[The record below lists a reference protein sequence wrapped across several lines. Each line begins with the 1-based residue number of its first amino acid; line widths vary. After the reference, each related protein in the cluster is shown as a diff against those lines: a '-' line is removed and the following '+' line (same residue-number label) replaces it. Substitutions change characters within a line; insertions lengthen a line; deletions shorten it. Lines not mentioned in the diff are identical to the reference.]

1 MKQHIQ
7 NYRLNLIE
15 PATLSKDE
23 LQKFQTSFREVMGY
37 IKYSKNA
44 DELLAFT
51 KDNPRML
58 LEVSAAR
65 VIGTMTGT
73 NISYEEAKE
82 GRIDMCKAIEDLM
95 RTSEEQGHIEGR
107 REGHIEG
114 KRDGRNEERAKILAS
129 QAQLVKEGRMRAE
142 DVAETLEVPLE
153 EVLAAAGA
161 REAKMPE

>member
-1 MKQHIQ
+1 
-7 NYRLNLIE
+7 
-15 PATLSKDE
+15 
-23 LQKFQTSFREVMGY
+23 
-37 IKYSKNA
+37 
-44 DELLAFT
+44 
-51 KDNPRML
+51 ML
-58 LEVSAAR
+58 LEIRAAR

-95 RTSEEQGHIEGR
+95 RTSEEQGHREGHIEGR

-161 REAKMPE
+161 SEAKTPE

>member
-15 PATLSKDE
+15 PSTLSKDE

-73 NISYEEAKE
+73 DISYEEAKE

-129 QAQLVKEGRMRAE
+129 LVKLVKEGRMRAE

-153 EVLAAAGA
+153 EVLAAAGTV
-161 REAKMPE
+161 R

>member
-1 MKQHIQ
+1 
-7 NYRLNLIE
+7 
-15 PATLSKDE
+15 
-23 LQKFQTSFREVMGY
+23 
-37 IKYSKNA
+37 
-44 DELLAFT
+44 
-51 KDNPRML
+51 
-58 LEVSAAR
+58 
-65 VIGTMTGT
+65 
-73 NISYEEAKE
+73 
-82 GRIDMCKAIEDLM
+82 MCKAIEDLM

-161 REAKMPE
+161 SEAKMPE